1 MFTVPAA
8 KEHCVIP
15 DAQYWKDLRAA
26 YAQVK
31 AGLDDEV
38 DEEDY
43 WLADAL
49 RQDPPETGAL
59 IDYEIRQGQYG
70 RGVYVQQDVLAG
82 SPVWKCQHCGVF
94 RNEQQWLDFLRLLP
108 PHMQY
113 DVVEWAY
120 VTDGEVYLDFDPG
133 SLKNH
138 GYGSGSSSGSSTN
151 NAEGFANVR
160 PANLSCVE
168 IPDTDEEWQYIA
180 NVDIKA
186 GEELLCDYTT
196 FHDYANPLSWFVASN
211 EQIVKRGIYY
221 H

>member
-1 MFTVPAA
+1 MFTAPAA
-8 KEHCVIP
+8 KEKCVIP
-15 DAQYWKDLRAA
+15 DAQYWKELRAA
-26 YAQVK
+26 YAKVK
-31 AGLDDEV
+31 AGLD

-49 RQDPPETGAL
+49 LQDPPETGAL
-59 IDYEIRQGQYG
+59 IEYEIRQGQYG
-70 RGVYVQQDVLAG
+70 RGVYAKQDIQAG
-82 SPVWKCQHCGVF
+82 TPVWKCQHCGVF
-94 RNEQQWLDFLRLLP
+94 RTEQQWVDFLRLLP

-138 GYGSGSSSGSSTN
+138 GCGSSSSSSNPATV
-151 NAEGFANVR
+151 AEGFSNVM
-160 PANLSCVE
+160 PANLECVE

-180 NVDIKA
+180 KVDIHD
-186 GEELLCDYTT
+186 GDELLCDYTK

-211 EQIVKRGIYY
+211 EQIVKQGKYY